1 MKINLNLL
9 NRLAITIMIL
19 ALAATARA
27 GIYTWSAPAPITTA
41 DATLGLPGTVVGSAS
56 FGTES
61 QLVVLSNGALFDFK
75 ADGSVAY
82 VSAGGDG
89 TAFGAFTNDTG
100 NAAFNLILTQCSEN
114 GGPQTVTI
122 NNLVPGQ
129 EYSVQLFALDRR
141 PGVNSSEVANFQDP
155 NDNNDVS
162 ANFEMGD
169 NVYVVGTFIAPATTV
184 NIQENLLNSNN
195 GNLNA
200 LVVRAIGGTVAPQ
213 ITTEPQPTTIYNGQV
228 ANFTAP
234 AVGSSPLTWH
244 WQKGNVG
251 GSLFTNLVNG
261 ARIAGVTNY
270 SLTISNLTASDTAD
284 YQVVVSNAY
293 GSVTSSPAAT
303 LTVQAGTPQFAWS
316 SPAPITTADGTLDQA
331 GTIVGAEVFGSTET
345 IVTLT
350 NLASVDFKADGSV
363 AYVSSG
369 GYGPTTGAF
378 LGATGNANFDS
389 VLNQFDYDG
398 GPFIIT
404 LNNLF
409 VGQQY
414 AVQLFALDQRP
425 GAALYRQAN
434 FQDPNDAV
442 DISPTFQMS
451 DTVYTIGTFT
461 ASSPS
466 VSIQENLLD
475 NDQGNIN
482 ALVIRALGVIVA
494 PQITTE
500 PQSATIPIDQGLTT
514 SFSVAATGTAPLSY
528 RWQRGPSGSG
538 IFTNVPASSRYA
550 GLTSSTLTISNIN
563 VGDAADYQVIVAN
576 AAGSVTSTP
585 PATLY
590 VQAVTPQFVWSVPAA
605 ITTAD
610 ATLNQ
615 AGTVVGA
622 ASFGATPAIV
632 VLTNGSSI
640 FFSTNTTVAS
650 ATGNGTATGAFSGNT
665 SNSVFNAILNAF
677 NYDNGPKQITVS
689 SLVAGRQYAVQL
701 FALDN
706 RNGLTTRQ
714 ANFQDPNDGGDYSYT
729 FNMGDNV
736 YTLATFT
743 ASGPTATLQE
753 NLPGSGYGNINA
765 LVVRQLSG
773 LPLAPVI
780 VAEPV
785 TTAVYASATAQLTV
799 GATGTALQYQ
809 WQSAPTGT
817 GNFSNLANGGNV
829 SGVTTAQLTI
839 TSASAANAADYRVI
853 VSNGSGSVTSSPN
866 ATLTIRNTAAN
877 LIHRW
882 NFNET
887 SGTIAHDSAGTADG
901 TLVSGTGTSASFNG
915 TGQVV
920 LNNPGLET
928 TGLGSYVAIPGGLVT
943 SLSAVTFELW
953 YNNTGLNNG
962 NPWISFGGPVDPT
975 TLHGT
980 NFINFFA
987 RWSGSTTAFQIQT
1000 TAGDSGV
1007 VTLGARQQSG
1017 TFHWV
1022 AVYDPI
1028 AGTVSVYLN
1037 GNLQASASGIHIPLS
1052 TVGTSVGYIGYT
1064 AWNQIGG
1071 NSDPNLPD
1079 GSFSGQYGFNGNG
1092 NYPYLNANVDEVR
1105 IYDGALNTNAIAAT
1119 QLLGP
1124 NTLLSNTATLGAFSS
1139 PGGLTLVWPIV
1150 NGGFTLESSPVLGH
1164 NAVWT
1169 AVPGTKTVVGAN
1181 YELTVPGTSAAAF
1194 FRLRQ

>member
-1 MKINLNLL
+1 MKINLYLL
-9 NRLAITIMIL
+9 NRLAVTFTVF

-27 GIYTWSAPAPITTA
+27 GLFTWSAPVTITTA
-41 DATLGLPGTVVGSAS
+41 DATLGLSGTVVGSAS
-56 FGTES
+56 FGTEN

-75 ADGSVAY
+75 ADGSVA
-82 VSAGGDG
+82 
-89 TAFGAFTNDTG
+89 TATGNGSDFGAYTNDTG
-100 NAAFNLILTQCSEN
+100 NAAFDTILTQFNYN
-114 GGPQTVTI
+114 GGPKTI
-122 NNLVPGQ
+122 TLNNLVVGQ
-129 EYSVQLFALDRR
+129 EYSVQLFALDQRV
-141 PGVNSSEVANFQDP
+141 GVYPSEAANYQDP
-155 NDNNDVS
+155 NDATDIS

-169 NVYVVGTFIAPATTV
+169 NVYVMGTFIAPATSV
-184 NIQENLLNSNN
+184 SIQENLLNSNN
-195 GNLNA
+195 GNINA
-200 LVVRAIGGTVAPQ
+200 LVVRAIGGSVAPQ
-213 ITTEPQPTTIYNGQV
+213 ITTEPQPATIYNGQV

-234 AVGSSPLTWH
+234 AIGSGPLTWH

-251 GSLFTNLVNG
+251 GTLFTNLVNG
-261 ARIAGVTNY
+261 GRITGATNY
-270 SLTISNLTASDTAD
+270 SLTIANLTAGDTAD
-284 YQVVVSNAY
+284 YQVVVSNAF

-316 SPAPITTADGTLDQA
+316 TPVPITTADATLNQA

-350 NLASVDFKADGSV
+350 NHSSVDFKADGSV
-363 AYVSSG
+363 ANISAG
-369 GYGPTTGAF
+369 GNGNATGAF
-378 LGATGNANFDS
+378 LDTTGNANFDA
-389 VLNQFDYDG
+389 VLNQFVFDG
-398 GPFIIT
+398 GPDTIT

-414 AVQLFALDQRP
+414 AVQIFALDQRA

-434 FQDPNDAV
+434 FQDPNDAT
-442 DISPTFQMS
+442 DISATFQMG

-461 ASSPS
+461 ASSTS
-466 VSIQENLLD
+466 VNIQENLLTGGY
-475 NDQGNIN
+475 GNLN

-494 PQITTE
+494 PQITAQ
-500 PQSATIPIDQGLTT
+500 PQPVSIDQSLTT
-514 SFSVAATGTAPLSY
+514 SFTVAASGTAPLSY
-528 RWQRGPSGSG
+528 RWQRGSVGSG
-538 IFTNVPASSRYA
+538 VFTNVPANSRYV
-550 GLTSSTLTISNIN
+550 GLTSSTLTINNLN
-563 VGDAADYQVIVAN
+563 VGDTADYQVIVAN

-585 PATLY
+585 PATLS
-590 VQAVTPQFVWSVPAA
+590 VLAVTPQFVWSVPAA

-610 ATLNQ
+610 AVLNQ

-622 ASFGATPAIV
+622 ATFGATPAIV
-632 VLTNGSSI
+632 VLTNGTSLY
-640 FFSTNTTVAS
+640 FSTNANVAS
-650 ATGNGTATGAFSGNT
+650 ATGAGTATGAFSGNT

-677 NYDNGPKQITVS
+677 NYDNGPKTITVGG
-689 SLVAGRQYAVQL
+689 LVSGRQYAVQL
-701 FALDN
+701 FALEN
-706 RNGLTTRQ
+706 RSGLTTRQ
-714 ANFQDPNDGGDYSYT
+714 ANFQDPNDGGDYSDI
-729 FNMGDNV
+729 FNLGDNV
-736 YTLATFT
+736 YTIATFT
-743 ASGPTATLQE
+743 ASSSTATLQE
-753 NLPGSGYGNINA
+753 NLPTSGYGNINA

-773 LPLAPVI
+773 LPLPPVI

-785 TTAVYASATAQLTV
+785 TTAVYAGATAQLTV
-799 GATGTALQYQ
+799 GATGTALKYQ

-817 GNFSNLANGGNV
+817 GNFSNLANAGNV

-866 ATLTIRNTAAN
+866 ATLTIRNTAAS

-887 SGTIAHDSAGTADG
+887 SGTIAHDSVGSANG
-901 TLVSGTGTSASFNG
+901 TLLNGTGTSASFNG
-915 TGQVV
+915 SGQVV
-920 LNNPGLET
+920 LNNPGLQT
-928 TGLGSYVAIPGGLVT
+928 TGAGSYVAIPGGLVT

-987 RWSGSTTAFQIQT
+987 RWAGSTTAFQIQT

-1071 NSDPNLPD
+1071 NTDPNLPD
-1079 GSFSGQYGFNGNG
+1079 GSFSAQYGFNGNG

-1124 NTLLSNTATLGAFSS
+1124 NALLSNTATLSALSS
-1139 PGGLTLVWPIV
+1139 PGSLTLVWPIV
-1150 NGGFTLESSPVLGH
+1150 NGGFTLESSPALSP
-1164 NAVWT
+1164 NPVWT
-1169 AVPGTKTVVGAN
+1169 AVPGTKIVVGSN
-1181 YELTVPGTSAAAF
+1181 YELTVSSTNAAAF
-1194 FRLRQ
+1194 YRLRQ

>member
-1 MKINLNLL
+1 MKINLHLRNS
-9 NRLAITIMIL
+9 LAVTVTVL

-27 GIYTWSAPAPITTA
+27 GIFTWSAPVPITTA
-41 DATLGLPGTVVGSAS
+41 DATLGLPGTVVGAAG
-56 FGTES
+56 FGTGN
-61 QLVVLSNGALFDFK
+61 QLVVLTNGVLFDFK
-75 ADGSVAY
+75 ADGSVA
-82 VSAGGDG
+82 
-89 TAFGAFTNDTG
+89 TATGNGSDFGAYTNNTG
-100 NAAFNLILTQCSEN
+100 NAAFNTILTQFNYN
-114 GGPQTVTI
+114 GGPKTI
-122 NNLVPGQ
+122 TLNSLVVGQ
-129 EYSVQLFALDRR
+129 EYSVQLFALDQRV
-141 PGVNSSEVANFQDP
+141 GVYPSEAANYQDP
-155 NDNNDVS
+155 NDATDIS

-184 NIQENLLNSNN
+184 SIQENLLNSNN
-195 GNLNA
+195 GNINA
-200 LVVRAIGGTVAPQ
+200 LVVRAIGGNVAPQ
-213 ITTEPQPTTIYNGQV
+213 ITTEPQPATIYNGQV

-234 AVGSSPLTWH
+234 AIGSSPLSWH
-244 WQKGNVG
+244 WQKGTVG

-261 ARIAGVTNY
+261 GRISGATSY
-270 SLTISNLTASDTAD
+270 SLTITNLTASDTAD
-284 YQVVVSNAY
+284 YRVVVTNAY

-316 SPAPITTADGTLDQA
+316 APAPITTADAALNQA
-331 GTIVGAEVFGSTET
+331 GTIVGAEVFGTTET
-345 IVTLT
+345 IVSLT
-350 NLASVDFKADGSV
+350 NHSSVDFKADGSV
-363 AYVSSG
+363 AYVAAG
-369 GYGPTTGAF
+369 GNGNATGAF
-378 LGATGNANFDS
+378 LDTTGNPNFDA
-389 VLNQFDYDG
+389 VLNQFTFDG
-398 GPFIIT
+398 GPDTIT

-409 VGQQY
+409 VGQKY
-414 AVQLFALDQRP
+414 AVQIFAVDQRA

-434 FQDPNDAV
+434 FQDPNDAA
-442 DISPTFQMS
+442 DISATFQMG

-461 ASSPS
+461 ASSTS
-466 VSIQENLLD
+466 VNIQENLLTGGY
-475 NDQGNIN
+475 GNLN

-494 PQITTE
+494 PQITAQ
-500 PQSATIPIDQGLTT
+500 PQPVSIDQSLTT
-514 SFSVAATGTAPLSY
+514 SFTVAASGTAPLSY
-528 RWQRGPSGSG
+528 RWQRGSVGSG
-538 IFTNVPASSRYA
+538 GFTNVPANSRYA
-550 GLTSSTLTISNIN
+550 GLASPTLTINNLN
-563 VGDAADYQVIVAN
+563 VGDTADYQVIVAN

-585 PATLY
+585 PATLS
-590 VQAVTPQFVWSVPAA
+590 VLAVTPQFVWSMPAA

-622 ASFGATPAIV
+622 ATFGTSPAIV

-640 FFSTNTTVAS
+640 YFSTNATVAS

-665 SNSVFNAILNAF
+665 SNGVFNAVLNAF
-677 NYDNGPKQITVS
+677 NYDNGPKTITVGG
-689 SLVAGRQYAVQL
+689 LVSGRQYAVQL
-701 FALDN
+701 FALEN
-706 RNGLTTRQ
+706 RSGLTTRQ
-714 ANFQDPNDGGDYSYT
+714 ANFQDPNDGGDYSDI
-729 FNMGDNV
+729 FNLGDNV
-736 YTLATFT
+736 YTIATFT

-753 NLPGSGYGNINA
+753 NLPTSGYGNINA

-780 VAEPV
+780 VAEPA
-785 TTAVYASATAQLTV
+785 TTAVYAGDTAQLTV

-829 SGVTTAQLTI
+829 SGVTTAQLTL
-839 TSASAANAADYRVI
+839 TSANAANAADYRVI
-853 VSNGSGSVTSSPN
+853 ISNGSGSVTSSPN

-887 SGTIAHDSAGTADG
+887 SGTIAHDSVGTANG

-915 TGQVV
+915 TGQVA
-920 LNNPGLET
+920 LSNPGLQT
-928 TGLGSYVAIPGGLVT
+928 TGAGSYVAIPGGLVT

-987 RWSGSTTAFQIQT
+987 RWAGSTTAFQIQT

-1022 AVYDPI
+1022 AIYDPI
-1028 AGTVSVYLN
+1028 GGTVSVYLN

-1052 TVGTSVGYIGYT
+1052 TVGTSVGYIGFT

-1079 GSFSGQYGFNGNG
+1079 GSFSSQYGFNGNG

-1124 NTLLSNTATLGAFSS
+1124 NTLLSNTATLSAFNA

-1150 NGGFTLESSPVLGH
+1150 NGGFTLVSSPVLGA

-1169 AVPGTKTVVGAN
+1169 AVPGTKTVVGTN
-1181 YELTVPGTSAAAF
+1181 YELTVSSTNTAAF
-1194 FRLRQ
+1194 YRLRQ

>member
-1 MKINLNLL
+1 MKINFNLL
-9 NRLAITIMIL
+9 NRLAVSFTVM

-27 GIYTWSAPAPITTA
+27 GIFTWSAPVAITTA
-41 DATLGLPGTVVGSAS
+41 DATLGLPGTVVGSAG

-75 ADGSVAY
+75 ADNSVAY
-82 VSAGGDG
+82 VSAGGGG

-100 NAAFNLILTQCSEN
+100 NAAFNIILTQCSQN
-114 GGPQTVTI
+114 GGPQTITI
-122 NNLVPGQ
+122 NNLVLGQ
-129 EYSVQLFALDRR
+129 EYSVQLFAVDRR
-141 PGVNSSEVANFQDP
+141 PGVNSSEVGNFQDP
-155 NDNNDVS
+155 NDNSDVS
-162 ANFEMGD
+162 ANFQMGD

-184 NIQENLLNSNN
+184 NLQENLLNSGN
-195 GNLNA
+195 GTLNA

-213 ITTEPQPTTIYNGQV
+213 ITTEPQPATIYNGQV

-234 AVGSSPLTWH
+234 AVGSGPLTWH

-251 GSLFTNLVNG
+251 GTLFTNLVNG
-261 ARIAGVTNY
+261 GRITGATNY
-270 SLTISNLTASDTAD
+270 SLTISNLSAGDTAD
-284 YQVVVSNAY
+284 YQVVVTNAY

-316 SPAPITTADGTLDQA
+316 SPAPITTADGTLNQT
-331 GTIVGAEVFGSTET
+331 GTIVGAEVFGSSET

-350 NLASVDFKADGSV
+350 NHSTVDFKADGSV

-369 GYGPTTGAF
+369 GNGNTTGAF
-378 LGATGNANFDS
+378 LDTTGNANFDA
-389 VLNQFDYDG
+389 VLNQFTFDG
-398 GPFIIT
+398 GPDTIT

-414 AVQLFALDQRP
+414 AVQLFALDQRA

-434 FQDPNDAV
+434 FQDPNDAA
-442 DISPTFQMS
+442 DISPTFQMG

-461 ASSPS
+461 ASSTS
-466 VSIQENLLD
+466 VNIQENLLTGGY
-475 NDQGNIN
+475 GNLN
-482 ALVIRALGVIVA
+482 AVVIRALGVIVA
-494 PQITTE
+494 PQISAE
-500 PQSATIPIDQGLTT
+500 PQPVTIDQGLTT
-514 SFSVAATGTAPLSY
+514 SFTVAASGTTPLSY
-528 RWQRGPSGSG
+528 RWQRGVVGSG
-538 IFTNVPASSRYA
+538 VFTNVPANSRYV
-550 GLTSSTLTISNIN
+550 GLTSPTLTINNLN
-563 VGDAADYQVIVAN
+563 VGDTADYQVIVAN

-585 PATLY
+585 PATLT
-590 VQAVTPQFVWSVPAA
+590 VQAVTPQYVWSVPAA

-622 ASFGATPAIV
+622 ATFGATPAIV

-640 FFSTNTTVAS
+640 FFSTNATVAA

-689 SLVAGRQYAVQL
+689 NLVSGRQYAVQL
-701 FALDN
+701 FALEN
-706 RNGLTTRQ
+706 RSGLTTRQ
-714 ANFQDPNDGGDYSYT
+714 ANFQDPNDGYDYSDI
-729 FNMGDNV
+729 FNLGDNV
-736 YTLATFT
+736 YTIATFT
-743 ASGPTATLQE
+743 ASGATATIQE
-753 NLPGSGYGNINA
+753 NLPSGGNGNINA

-785 TTAVYASATAQLTV
+785 TTAVYAGSTAQLTV
-799 GATGTALQYQ
+799 AATGTALQYQ

-817 GNFSNLANGGNV
+817 GSFSKLANGGNV
-829 SGVTTAQLTI
+829 SGATSAQLTI

-887 SGTIAHDSAGTADG
+887 SGTIAHDSAGTANG

-928 TGLGSYVAIPGGLVT
+928 TGAGSYVAIPGGLVT

-987 RWSGSTTAFQIQT
+987 RWSGSTTAFQIQS

-1022 AVYDPI
+1022 AIYDPV

-1064 AWNQIGG
+1064 AWNQVGG

-1079 GSFSGQYGFNGNG
+1079 GSFSAQYGFNGNG

-1124 NTLLSNTATLGAFSS
+1124 NTLLSNTATLSALSS
-1139 PGGLTLVWPIV
+1139 AGSLTLVWPIV
-1150 NGGFTLESSPVLGH
+1150 NGGFTLESSAVLGA

-1169 AVPGTKTVVGAN
+1169 TVPGTKTVVGTN
-1181 YELTVPGTSAAAF
+1181 YELTVSSTNAAAF
-1194 FRLRQ
+1194 YRLRQ

>member
-1 MKINLNLL
+1 MKINRNLI
-9 NRLAITIMIL
+9 NGLAVATTAL
-19 ALAATARA
+19 ALAANARA
-27 GIYTWSAPAPITTA
+27 GIFTWSAPVAITTA
-41 DATLGLPGTVVGSAS
+41 DATLNQAGTVVGAAG
-56 FGTES
+56 FGTEN

-75 ADGSVAY
+75 TDGSVA
-82 VSAGGDG
+82 
-89 TAFGAFTNDTG
+89 TATGNGSDFGAFTNDTG
-100 NAAFNLILTQCSEN
+100 NAAFNTILTQFNYN
-114 GGPQTVTI
+114 GGPKTITI
-122 NNLVPGQ
+122 NNLIPGQ
-129 EYSVQLFALDRR
+129 QYSVQLFALDRR
-141 PGVNSSEVANFQDP
+141 NGVAATEVANFQDP
-155 NDNNDVS
+155 DDATDIS
-162 ANFEMGD
+162 ANFQMGD
-169 NVYVVGTFIAPATTV
+169 NVSVTGTFIAPGTSV

-195 GNLNA
+195 GNINA
-200 LVVRAIGGTVAPQ
+200 LVVRAIGGSVAPQ
-213 ITTEPQPTTIYNGQV
+213 ITTEPQAATIYHGLT
-228 ANFTAP
+228 ASFTAP
-234 AVGSSPLTWH
+234 AIGSGPLTWH

-251 GSLFTNLVNG
+251 GTLFTNLVNG
-261 ARIAGVTNY
+261 GRISGATNY
-270 SLTISNLTASDTAD
+270 SLTISNLITSDTAD
-284 YQVVVSNAY
+284 YQVVVSN
-293 GSVTSSPAAT
+293 GSLSVTSTPAAT
-303 LTVQAGTPQFAWS
+303 LTVLTGTPQFTWS
-316 SPAPITTADGTLDQA
+316 GPTPITTADATLNQS
-331 GTIVGAEVFGSTET
+331 GTIVGAEVFGSAET
-345 IVTLT
+345 IVTLSNHAT
-350 NLASVDFKADGSV
+350 VDFKADGSV
-363 AYVSSG
+363 ANISSG
-369 GYGPTTGAF
+369 GYGNATGAF
-378 LGATGNANFDS
+378 LGDTGNANFNA
-389 VLNQFDYDG
+389 VLNQFTFDG
-398 GPFIIT
+398 GPDTIS

-414 AVQLFALDQRP
+414 SVQVFSLDDRA

-434 FQDPNDAV
+434 FQDPNDQ
-442 DISPTFQMS
+442 DNISPTFQMG
-451 DTVYTIGTFT
+451 DNVYTIGTFT
-461 ASSPS
+461 ASSTS
-466 VSIQENLLD
+466 VSIQENLLTGGY
-475 NDQGNIN
+475 GNLN

-494 PQITTE
+494 PQITTQ
-500 PQSATIPIDQGLTT
+500 PQGVTIDQGLTT
-514 SFSVAATGTAPLSY
+514 SLSVAATGTAPLSY
-528 RWQRGPSGSG
+528 RWQRGVVGSG
-538 IFTNVPASSRYA
+538 VFTNVPVNSRYV
-550 GLTSSTLTISNIN
+550 GLNSSTLTINN
-563 VGDAADYQVIVAN
+563 LAPGDQADYQVIVAN
-576 AAGSVTSTP
+576 AAGSVTSAP
-585 PATLY
+585 PATLT
-590 VQAVTPQFVWSVPAA
+590 VVAATPQFVWSVPAA

-610 ATLNQ
+610 ATLAQ
-615 AGTVVGA
+615 AGTVVEA
-622 ASFGATPAIV
+622 ATFGTTPAIV
-632 VLTNGSSI
+632 VLTNGTSI
-640 FFSTNTTVAS
+640 YFSTNAAVAS
-650 ATGNGTATGAFSGNT
+650 VTGAGTATGAFAGNT
-665 SNSVFNAILNAF
+665 SNTVFNAILNAF
-677 NYDNGPKQITVS
+677 NYDNGPKTITVGN
-689 SLVAGRQYAVQL
+689 LVAGRQYAVQL

-714 ANFQDPNDGGDYSYT
+714 ANFQDPNDSYDFSGI

-743 ASGPTATLQE
+743 ASGATATLQE
-753 NLPGSGYGNINA
+753 NLPSSGYGNMNA

-785 TTAVYASATAQLTV
+785 TTAVYAGASAQLTV
-799 GATGTALQYQ
+799 AATGTALQYQ

-817 GNFSNLANGGNV
+817 GSFSNLANGGNV
-829 SGVTTAQLTI
+829 SGATTAQLTI

-887 SGTIAHDSAGTADG
+887 SGNVAHDSVGTANG
-901 TLVSGTGTSASFNG
+901 TLVTGTGTSASFNG

-928 TGLGSYVAIPGGLVT
+928 TGAGSYVALPGGLVT

-987 RWSGSTTAFQIQT
+987 RWSGSTTAFQIQS

-1007 VTLGARQQSG
+1007 VTLGPRQQSG

-1064 AWNQIGG
+1064 AWNQVGG
-1071 NSDPNLPD
+1071 NTDPNLPL
-1079 GSFSGQYGFNGNG
+1079 GSFSAQYGFNGNG

-1124 NTLLSNTATLGAFSS
+1124 NTLLSNTATLSAISS
-1139 PGGLTLVWPIV
+1139 PGSLTLVWPIV
-1150 NGGFTLESSPVLGH
+1150 NGGFTLESSPVLSP
-1164 NAVWT
+1164 NPVWT
-1169 AVPGTKTVVGAN
+1169 AVPGTKTVVGTN
-1181 YELTVPGTSAAAF
+1181 YQLTVSSTNAAAF
-1194 FRLRQ
+1194 YRLRQ